1 MTQSP
6 EEIKEK
12 VTALVLEAYRE
23 QKPITKSVDEI
34 MTLIEQVWNARTEE
48 VAQKVKDYIYAEHIH
63 FDKDELWQFKE
74 ERPYVDSLEL
84 EKFIIV
90 YH

>member
-48 VAQKVKDYIYAEHIH
+48 VV
-63 FDKDELWQFKE
+63 DELKKVRFRANLADDE
-74 ERPYVDSLEL
+74 CEDYLVDWDDIATLTPKISNDNQ
-84 EKFIIV
+84 IQS
-90 YH
+90 